1 MAETLSLDTAVQFA
15 SNGVRASG
23 LVGDD
28 QQLGAIGAGG
38 VIRDIPHT
46 RGALRPTEHRLT
58 DRVMADG
65 SRIGSRHAV
74 TYAALRRVGDQRGR
88 MDRRVHPAAVG
99 DGGALEPCSSV
110 AVISSMIAARS
121 ALEGSPQLGW

>member
-1 MAETLSLDTAVQFA
+1 MADTLSLDTAVQFA
-15 SNGVRASG
+15 IERGASVR

-38 VIRDIPHT
+38 VIRDII
-46 RGALRPTEHRLT
+46 RGALRLTEHRFT
-58 DRVMADG
+58 GGVMAGG
-65 SRIGSRHAV
+65 SRIGSRHPV
-74 TYAALRRVGDQRGR
+74 TDAALCRVGDHRGR
-88 MDRRVHPAAVG
+88 MDRRVHTAAVG

-121 ALEGSPQLGW
+121 ALEGSPQLDW